1 MEPGTD
7 DDAPGWDALEEHVRR
22 SVAVPGG
29 DSLHWGSGGLPGQ
42 EGIDGVSA
50 YAAPGVWLYLTFG
63 LSELYAKVSDDPA
76 VSGWGFELTMR
87 VPRRDDQPPTWPVQL
102 LAQLGGHVFSTGQPF
117 AAGHRVGGT
126 GLSTDNPDSRLAG
139 VVLADDP
146 ELAPV
151 GTVHGR
157 VEFLQVVGATAD
169 ELERMRA
176 STSAEVLA
184 ELRAADPLLVTD
196 PWR

>member
-1 MEPGTD
+1 MEPEVD
-7 DDAPGWDALEEHVRR
+7 DAAPGWDALEEHVRR
-22 SVAVPGG
+22 SVAVPDG
-29 DSLHWGSGGLPGQ
+29 DPFHWGSGGLPGQ
-42 EGIDGVSA
+42 DGIDGVSA
-50 YAAPGVWLYLTFG
+50 YAEPCVWLYLTFE
-63 LSELYAKVSDDPA
+63 LSELY
-76 VSGWGFELTMR
+76 
-87 VPRRDDQPPTWPVQL
+87 
-102 LAQLGGHVFSTGQPF
+102 VFSTGQPF

-126 GLSTDNPDSRLAG
+126 GLNSDNPDSRLAG

-169 ELERMRA
+169 EFERMRA